1 MDTDGDA
8 TVDFHEF
15 CIGMTGRAKGP
26 FDGLSEWDVNRL
38 IETFLEYASTSKRM
52 VYINSIESASSDAND
67 SDCLQY
73 FKNLYADTRPQEQQK
88 STREKLEAAM
98 NADVVDPELIAIKRQ
113 IAAEK
118 R

>member
-26 FDGLSEWDVNRL
+26 FDDLSEWDVNRL
-38 IETFLEYASTSKRM
+38 IETFLDYAATSKRL
-52 VYINSIESASSDAND
+52 ISIKSIESAPADASDYD
-67 SDCLQY
+67 SLQY
-73 FKNLYADTRPQEQQK
+73 FKNLYADTRPPDQRK
-88 STREKLEAAM
+88 STKERLEAAM

-113 IAAEK
+113 VVAEK
-118 R
+118 K